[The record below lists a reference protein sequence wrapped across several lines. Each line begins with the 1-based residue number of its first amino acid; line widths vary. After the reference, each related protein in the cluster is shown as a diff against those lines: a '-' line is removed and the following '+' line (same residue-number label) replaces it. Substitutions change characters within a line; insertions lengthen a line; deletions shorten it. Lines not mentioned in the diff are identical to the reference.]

1 MSAYDQTLAVPGTT
15 GWVLPISAQLNPT
28 WDQTNGY
35 SANGGSMVSHNDSY
49 YIPYNAGIVQDISSY
64 PTELNAKTKCFVS
77 ANVGDLVVT
86 DVSATYNVTLSDNQT
101 LTQVSLAY
109 DNILDYTLSEAD
121 SIAFLNS
128 FSVSGLKLSLPQGT
142 ADQAAA
148 GATCSFSTNG
158 GVVPI
163 LEAVLTSATDASGD
177 VAASFLAK
185 TLNHVLMLA
194 QVDEDADKVFTTAY
208 VSAVNGLND
217 LSGGP
222 NINPSDID
230 LGIDVS
236 SSVVTIDANSSAN
249 TVGTKCY
256 GVVNNND
263 GAQALINQIDTDHIN
278 AYASTT
284 TDTINTTAFPGLP
297 GDQFVFGLL
306 NNAPQ
311 VRFLYNKATS
321 SAPNDA
327 ASLNLPFLEF
337 TTDPAGTCPI
347 RDNNWVLAFRI
358 TLSKL
363 ANSQAGVG
371 ANLGSGEYL
380 VGPGGLTSVV

>member
-1 MSAYDQTLAVPGTT
+1 MSNYDQTLAVPGTT
-15 GWVLPISAQLNPT
+15 GWVLPTSAQLVPL
-28 WDQTNGY
+28 WDQSTGV
-35 SANGGSMVSHNDSY
+35 SASGTTSNASHSDSY

-121 SIAFLNS
+121 SIAFLNA

-148 GATCSFSTNG
+148 GATCSYNG
-158 GVVPI
+158 GAISI
-163 LEAVLTSATDASGD
+163 LETVLASATDASGD
-177 VAASFLAK
+177 TAAAFLAH

-194 QVDEDADKVFTTAY
+194 QVDEDANKVFTTAY
-208 VSAVNGLND
+208 VSEVNGLND

-236 SSVVTIDANSSAN
+236 SSVVTIDTNASAGS
-249 TVGTKCY
+249 VGDKCY
-256 GVVNNND
+256 GVVGNNN

-284 TDTINTTAFPGLP
+284 TDTIKTTSFPGLP
-297 GDQFVFGLL
+297 GDQFVFGLK

-327 ASLNLPFLEF
+327 ASLDLPFLEF
-337 TTDPAGTCPI
+337 TTNPAGTCPI
-347 RDNNWVLAFRI
+347 RDNNWTLAFRL
-358 TLSKL
+358 TMSKK
-363 ANSQAGVG
+363 ANGEAGVATG
-371 ANLGSGEYL
+371 LGSGEYL